1 MESKKQPL
9 LSIGMIFKN
18 EVRCLERCLHSLQPL
33 REAVPCQLV
42 MADTGSDDGSREI
55 AAQYADVLFDFPWV
69 NDFSA
74 ARNAV
79 LDRCTGQ
86 WHLSIDCDEWLDE
99 DISELVEFLRTP
111 VKWKEFKGIAFIL
124 RNYMEKDF
132 NGAFNEFMAP
142 RMLSMSLGMRY
153 EGRIHERCNMEKTNV
168 LGIRKPLI
176 HHDGYIDFNQDN
188 SKEKRE
194 RNMTLLRAEL
204 AERPQDLLLR
214 MQCLES
220 SAGEEQL
227 RFVRLAVEGVAER
240 LENWEEYGPPILR
253 HAVNG
258 AKAAELPELWP
269 WIEQARELFPESVYV
284 KVDVAYTA
292 FVDRF
297 DNKEYALA
305 VQEGERYLQGLKDY
319 RAWRFNPN
327 ELLSSALDHIVNA
340 KENTV
345 LICMSS
351 AYHELGQEEQAW
363 EALKKVAIP
372 GIPQENVQNYTGML
386 LNLYAQAK
394 RDTKQELNALWD
406 EVEAGCRRKD
416 FLMAASQTLT
426 KDYREQE
433 ILRGARHAC
442 EALAVLADRCDL
454 GRAARVISLESTG
467 DIKAVLNQVEDWKQ
481 FSIHAL
487 IHALECGVTFPLPEK
502 PLTLEEMD
510 ALADRIA
517 RAGNEILELTAQ
529 FDGVSFGENAQLL
542 CWARALSMV
551 VLQVFPWKNA
561 GVENTERGLQAV
573 RVFAHVERA
582 FLHACY
588 AESALT
594 EARLF
599 LLPPMHRF
607 GWHVVQAFDA
617 LAAGDRMGYVRC
629 LRNSLT
635 ANGDMGSLVEFLTEN
650 TPELQPFRPS
660 AELQLLADQVRSLL
674 MLYPEGDPMLEAL
687 KSSESYQRVA
697 HLIEGTAP
705 AIWGSLAQ

>member
-1 MESKKQPL
+1 MNAKPV

-18 EVRCLERCLHSLQPL
+18 EIRCLERCLKSLQPL
-33 REAVPCQLV
+33 REAVPCELV
-42 MADTGSDDGSREI
+42 IADTGSTDGSEQI
-55 AAQYADVLFDFPWV
+55 AAQYADDYFRFPWID
-69 NDFSA
+69 DFSA

-79 LDRCTGQ
+79 MDRCSGV
-86 WHLSIDCDEWLDE
+86 WYLSLDADEWFDE
-99 DISELVEFLRTP
+99 NIGELVQFLRDRRQ
-111 VKWKEFKGIAFIL
+111 WKDYEGCALTI
-124 RNYMEKDF
+124 RNYMHSIGQGDISDF
-132 NGAFNEFMAP
+132 LAVRILRMSTGIRFEGA
-142 RMLSMSLGMRY
+142 
-153 EGRIHERCNMEKTNV
+153 IHEHWKGEGVHNV
-168 LGIRKPLI
+168 YGLSEMML
-176 HHDGYIDFNQDN
+176 HHDGYVEFSAEQG
-188 SKEKRE
+188 EAKRE
-194 RNMTLLRAEL
+194 RNMALLRKELERDPDNLMTLL
-204 AERPQDLLLR
+204 QS
-214 MQCLES
+214 LES
-220 SAGEEQL
+220 SVDEEMIDYT
-227 RFVRLAVEGVAER
+227 RRAVRGVLER
-240 LENWEEYGPPILR
+240 RHKWDKVGPPIMR
-253 HAVNG
+253 YAASI
-258 AKAAELPELWP
+258 AKSEKLPELWT
-269 WIEQARELFPESVYV
+269 WIQQGRELFPDSMIIRL
-284 KVDVAYTA
+284 DVSYIA
-292 FVDRF
+292 FVDCF
-297 DNKEYALA
+297 DTHNWTQAITEGEAYLQALA
-305 VQEGERYLQGLKDY
+305 DYKAWKFDHQELMFGTLTNLAPVRENIIRICLSNAYLEERQGEKAWAALKQVDLDSLVLENVRNYVGMLMNIQAQTECDTGEAMTKVWETLKEKPDFQLELVAAAAECLPKSFRVQEEAQG
-319 RAWRFNPN
+319 F
-327 ELLSSALDHIVNA
+327 
-340 KENTV
+340 
-345 LICMSS
+345 
-351 AYHELGQEEQAW
+351 
-363 EALKKVAIP
+363 
-372 GIPQENVQNYTGML
+372 
-386 LNLYAQAK
+386 
-394 RDTKQELNALWD
+394 
-406 EVEAGCRRKD
+406 
-416 FLMAASQTLT
+416 
-426 KDYREQE
+426 
-433 ILRGARHAC
+433 RHAYMC
-442 EALAVLADRCDL
+442 LAVLADRCDL

-517 RAGNEILELTAQ
+517 RAGNEILEFNAQ
-529 FDGVSFGENAQLL
+529 FGGVSFGENAQLL

-650 TPELQPFRPS
+650 TPELQPSRPS

-687 KSSESYQRVA
+687 KSSEAYQRVA